1 MKATAIFCAILF
13 SIRSVF
19 GCINTVG
26 TKYNGESKTGGRS
39 ATWTLRHY
47 LDVDT
52 HPEGVKME
60 AELRGSTNFNDR
72 SDYSVALMYL
82 GRSQEAVQLLETLEN
97 EKPGKIFC
105 RR

>member
-1 MKATAIFCAILF
+1 
-13 SIRSVF
+13 
-19 GCINTVG
+19 
-26 TKYNGESKTGGRS
+26 
-39 ATWTLRHY
+39 
-47 LDVDT
+47 
-52 HPEGVKME
+52 ME